1 MLAHDRA
8 LGSLRRMKRSERD
21 KEAHREY
28 GEARLRARPREVTES
43 LTPGQHALQ
52 LDGGGH
58 DALLYVP
65 RGHSTESPAPLALML
80 HGAGGAAAG
89 GLGLLKA
96 FADEAGLILLAPGS
110 EQYTW
115 DLIASEYGPDVRLID
130 LALAQTFAGC
140 AVNKERIA
148 IGGFSDGASYALS
161 LGLTNGDLFTHVL
174 AFSPGFLAP
183 ASMNGKPRIFISH
196 GTQDRVLPIE
206 RCSRRIIRQ
215 LERASYETRYE
226 EFDGPHTVPREIALQ
241 GVRWLTGEQK

>member
-1 MLAHDRA
+1 MVRG
-8 LGSLRRMKRSERD
+8 GSQPNEQT
-21 KEAHREY
+21 AQA
-28 GEARLRARPREVTES
+28 GRLTARPRQIPANSHEPAAPLGLAS
-43 LTPGQHALQ
+43 GR
-52 LDGGGH
+52 DG
-58 DALLYVP
+58 LRYVP
-65 RGHSTESPAPLALML
+65 AAYRADQPAPLVVML
-80 HGAGGAAAG
+80 HGAGGEAAG

-110 EQYTW
+110 QQYTW

-130 LALAQTFAGC
+130 LALERTFAGC
-140 AVNKERIA
+140 AVDRERIA

-183 ASMNGKPRIFISH
+183 ASTVGRPRIFISH

-215 LERASYETRYE
+215 LERAGYETRYE
-226 EFDGPHTVPREIALQ
+226 EFDGPHTVPREIALK
-241 GVRWLTGEQK
+241 GVRWLKGEQK